1 MRQQRLAHVSRLPSA
16 AEFTGQRGVALLTI
30 LLMVAMATILA
41 SSLLMKQQRLIREAS
56 VLFRQDQATQYAL
69 AGERFLMELLAA
81 DQQSGANTDHL
92 GELWA
97 QPTPPYPVEDGF
109 VSGRLIEQSG
119 RFNVNNLYHD
129 GQPDAQAVAMFGRL
143 LTQVGLSAD
152 LADAVLDWQDPDD
165 QITGAAGAEDSFYQG
180 QQPSYRAANRPLLSV
195 QELRLVRGFESAEAF
210 ELIEPYVSAVP
221 AFAPINLN
229 TAQAPLLA
237 AVVEGMDRSSI
248 GQWVS
253 RRDQSAQPVEQVAAF
268 WDTAGQA
275 QITPELRTQAQR
287 FLAVSSTYYQGQVT
301 VLLSG
306 RTRYLTSDFYRKGA
320 KIYPYQ
326 RSFAPIVELGAE
338 SNSASTTTQ

>member
-1 MRQQRLAHVSRLPSA
+1 MTVSRQSS
-16 AEFTGQRGVALLTI
+16 QHGVALLTI

-56 VLFRQDQATQYAL
+56 ILLRQDQATQYAL
-69 AGERFLMELLAA
+69 AGERFLVELLVA
-81 DQQSGANTDHL
+81 DQQSGANTDYL

-109 VSGRLIEQSG
+109 VSGQLTELSG

-129 GQPDAQAVAMFGRL
+129 GQPDEQAVAVFGRL
-143 LTQVGLSAD
+143 LSQVGLSAD

-165 QITGAAGAEDSFYQG
+165 TITGAAGAEDSFYQG
-180 QQPSYRAANRPLLSV
+180 QQPSYRAANRPLMSV
-195 QELRLVRGFESAEAF
+195 QELQLIRGFESAEAF
-210 ELIEPYVSAVP
+210 ELIEPYISAVP

-229 TAQAPLLA
+229 TAQAPVLA
-237 AVVEGMDRSSI
+237 ALLEQMDRNSV
-248 GQWVS
+248 GDWVG
-253 RRDQSAQPVEQVAAF
+253 RRDQNQQPVEQVTAF
-268 WDTAGQA
+268 WDLAGQS

-287 FLAVSSTYYQGQVT
+287 FLAVKSAYYQAQVT

-320 KIYPYQ
+320 TVYPYQ
-326 RSFAPIVELGAE
+326 RSFAPIAAPVT
-338 SNSASTTTQ
+338 ASVP